1 MDINFNTLFDVD
13 IFHEYYKDGISKDFE
28 ITPSEKCKE
37 LLSDYLLVFHKTSSG
52 FNVSFNAD
60 ENNNPIIPIDY
71 QIKLVF
77 HLTAKNTYLLNYTN
91 LPIDKIK
98 NTIYYFTNY
107 NLGFP
112 DQSVLH
118 KNSDYVSS
126 EDRLDLKSETFSYP
140 VTSEESEVEMSIQD
154 CSDETIAAKSFL
166 TNQNLADIQ
175 VSLSPFSP
183 GKFKLLIDGDEEIE
197 FYADN
202 KVIGKPVFGVIEIFL
217 DPDSIIPQAFEINF
231 PARKTYWKYNV
242 ILKHST
248 NLTSEE
254 LSVDIP
260 KTETDK
266 YGYSF
271 ADELI
276 RNKEISAK
284 VLFNRLN
291 ENESSDSPTSVL
303 FVFSKELP
311 LSEVTIKGIR
321 LVKINGNGESD
332 YGNPV
337 LENLSNPSIES
348 IKPETETGKVYSEI
362 NIYI

>member
-13 IFHEYYKDGISKDFE
+13 IFHEYYKNGISKDFV
-28 ITPSEKCKE
+28 IAPSEECKE
-37 LLSDYLLVFHKTSSG
+37 LLSDYRLIFHTTSSG
-52 FNVSFNAD
+52 FNVSFSVD
-60 ENNNPIIPIDY
+60 ENDNPVIPIDY

-77 HLTAKNTYLLNYTN
+77 HITAKNPYLLNYTN

-98 NTIYYFTNY
+98 NTVYYFTNY

-112 DQSVLH
+112 GQSALH
-118 KNSDYVSS
+118 KNSNYVSS
-126 EDRLDLKSETFSYP
+126 EDRLDLKPETFSYP
-140 VTSEESEVEMSIQD
+140 IISKENEVEMSIQD
-154 CSDETIAAKSFL
+154 CSDETIIEKSFL
-166 TNQNLADIQ
+166 TIQNSADIQ
-175 VSLSPFSP
+175 VNLSPFSP
-183 GKFKLLIDGDEEIE
+183 GKFKLLIDGEEEIE
-197 FYADN
+197 FYSDN
-202 KVIGKPVFGVIEIFL
+202 KLAGKPVFGVIEIFL

-242 ILKHST
+242 ILKHSSS
-248 NLTSEE
+248 LTSEE

-276 RNKEISAK
+276 RNKDISPK

-291 ENESSDSPTSVL
+291 EIESSESPTSIP
-303 FVFSKELP
+303 FVFSKELL
-311 LSEVTIKGIR
+311 LSEETIKGIR
-321 LVKINGNGESD
+321 LVKINGNSESD

-348 IKPETETGKVYSEI
+348 IKPEAETGKVYSEI